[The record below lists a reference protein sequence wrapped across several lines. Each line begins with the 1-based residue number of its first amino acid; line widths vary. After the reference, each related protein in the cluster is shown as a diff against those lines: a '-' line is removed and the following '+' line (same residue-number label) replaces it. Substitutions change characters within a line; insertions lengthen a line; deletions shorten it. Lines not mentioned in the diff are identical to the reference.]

1 MTDVDVSKLS
11 FAELMALKQKLD
23 SEIGAKRTEELKVVV
38 DGFAKKLE
46 ALGFTVDEAIK
57 ALAPYSVDYSR
68 KTSRARATGAPQVP
82 FYDPANPTR
91 RWSGHGRA
99 PQWLKDYE
107 AAGRNREEFRVARVL
122 DEDGAATTVPA

>member
-1 MTDVDVSKLS
+1 MTDVDVSQLS
-11 FAELMALKQKLD
+11 YAQLVALKQKLD
-23 SEIGAKRTEELKVVV
+23 GEIGAKRAEELKVLV

-46 ALGFTVDEAIK
+46 ALGFTADEAID
-57 ALAPYSVDYSR
+57 ALGPYTDGRSR
-68 KTSRARATGAPQVP
+68 KSAKARAPATPQVP

-107 AAGRNREEFRVARVL
+107 AAGRNREEFRVVRVL
-122 DEDGAATTVPA
+122 DDDGAATPV